1 MKTTIQNMVNPFEP
15 GRTELVHL
23 TSGLVAT
30 ENVRTDLLKANHI
43 GEERLESFIT
53 DRLFVPEP
61 DIFATIRKVKLKT
74 FSSMTKKVKV
84 SSKSG
89 ADATLKSNRNLFAR
103 MLLLAQS
110 REIDMKEVLSF
121 CLGPF
126 PLSLSTEMGLLH
138 KTPKSKLM
146 GLLESSTVDPCVE
159 SVPEGNALII
169 DGMAIIQAMTKL
181 PATFGELADQIL
193 ERIVKLGI
201 HRKSSRI
208 DFVIDTYP
216 ESSIKDLERSSRAS
230 DGVTIITIYG
240 TEQKLPAQWPKFLKY
255 GPNKTCLLQFLFK
268 CWCSSTSATLNRIVL
283 YVCHND
289 QCYRLLPTSVGDA
302 PVTVE
307 EVPELTC
314 DHEEADT
321 RMLYHALNASQ
332 HANVVIRSPDTDVF
346 ILLLHLYSSIHCQLF
361 FETGVKD
368 RARILDISNVAHQLG
383 EVKCNALIG
392 FHALTGSLT
401 YKLIIMFIICVNWDR
416 LFKML

>member
-146 GLLESSTVDPCVE
+146 GLLESNTVDPCVE

-216 ESSIKDLERSSRAS
+216 ESSIKDLERSSRAR

-240 TEQKLPAQWPKFLKY
+240 TE
-255 GPNKTCLLQFLFK
+255 
-268 CWCSSTSATLNRIVL
+268 
-283 YVCHND
+283 
-289 QCYRLLPTSVGDA
+289 
-302 PVTVE
+302 
-307 EVPELTC
+307 
-314 DHEEADT
+314 
-321 RMLYHALNASQ
+321 
-332 HANVVIRSPDTDVF
+332 
-346 ILLLHLYSSIHCQLF
+346 
-361 FETGVKD
+361 
-368 RARILDISNVAHQLG
+368 
-383 EVKCNALIG
+383 
-392 FHALTGSLT
+392 
-401 YKLIIMFIICVNWDR
+401 
-416 LFKML
+416 